1 MDGRRWVFEEFPEN
15 VLIRFCIWRNERAS
29 PFLILSKISSS
40 RNAVG
45 GRDCMLQ
52 NEHSAWVSDLG
63 EMLHEDIMA
72 GSAKTKQPGNVEPPA
87 MQIAAKNL

>member
-1 MDGRRWVFEEFPEN
+1 
-15 VLIRFCIWRNERAS
+15 
-29 PFLILSKISSS
+29 
-40 RNAVG
+40 
-45 GRDCMLQ
+45 MLQ